1 MYIYKD
7 ADAPI
12 KEMLKIGLVFSL
24 IHPCYQQLHSIFSSY
39 SKPRTCAWNKYKQCM
54 CIDTCNSIFSKQLT
68 LKCTSLTICGS
79 QTTSLKPN
87 INQNN
92 SKKY

>member
-7 ADAPI
+7 ADALI
-12 KEMLKIGLVFSL
+12 KEMLKIGIIFSL

-54 CIDTCNSIFSKQLT
+54 CI
-68 LKCTSLTICGS
+68 
-79 QTTSLKPN
+79 
-87 INQNN
+87 
-92 SKKY
+92 